1 MPYWLVRV
9 NNNEVI
15 GNLDVGTYV
24 YARSIYFHNKCYLL
38 QHCAAC
44 DLRNGNLYTHTHDV
58 LSTLDDRNKRENY
71 NEKLENERKEK
82 KKKERN
88 KQSATQHI
96 E

>member
-1 MPYWLVRV
+1 MWFAERKSL
-9 NNNEVI
+9 
-15 GNLDVGTYV
+15 
-24 YARSIYFHNKCYLL
+24 
-38 QHCAAC
+38 
-44 DLRNGNLYTHTHDV
+44 HTHDV

-88 KQSATQHI
+88 KQSATQHS

>member
-1 MPYWLVRV
+1 MPDLYIFTTNATYYSIVQH
-9 NNNEVI
+9 VI
-15 GNLDVGTYV
+15 CGTEISTY
-24 YARSIYFHNKCYLL
+24 
-38 QHCAAC
+38 
-44 DLRNGNLYTHTHDV
+44 THDV

-88 KQSATQHI
+88 KQSATQHS